1 MKKNI
6 MIGNIKDKNIC
17 FKETVEYTFEEEYR
31 LLIENINEFK
41 IGKYNDFYY
50 IYSFTNPRKI
60 NKMIDKYIG
69 GENTLYYLL
78 EYNVIV
84 VKGFN
89 NLKELIYILER
100 DRWYNAGFTFNSEVE
115 EREFIQNYSHSM
127 IKKLNTFS

>member
-1 MKKNI
+1 MHN
-6 MIGNIKDKNIC
+6 
-17 FKETVEYTFEEEYR
+17 
-31 LLIENINEFK
+31 
-41 IGKYNDFYY
+41 
-50 IYSFTNPRKI
+50 
-60 NKMIDKYIG
+60 
-69 GENTLYYLL
+69 YLL